1 MPLGE
6 SEHVLAQCRDDL
18 ARKEGEPILG
28 SLATM
33 DVYGAF
39 GSIDILDSW
48 YHALSDLH
56 SGAVDELGHQSIGPM
71 HPGQ

>member
-1 MPLGE
+1 MSFGE
-6 SEHVLAQCRDDL
+6 SEHMLAQRRYDL
-18 ARKEGEPILG
+18 VRKEGKPILG

-39 GSIDILDSW
+39 GSIDILDSECQ
-48 YHALSDLH
+48 ALSDPH
-56 SGAVDELGHQSIGPM
+56 SGAIDKLGHQSIGPV